1 MRCVGVWPGSADR
14 QRTTHICRYG
24 TLGLVDIVVDLQL
37 WAMDRRY
44 RLPGT
49 GSRSML
55 FRFDE
60 IEGQPMFGAVATASD
75 GRDFEPGRSFAG
87 VHLWLWG
94 DVEAHLTVEPG
105 TRLVVWYGGDIGEGI
120 VRSS

>member
-1 MRCVGVWPGSADR
+1 
-14 QRTTHICRYG
+14 
-24 TLGLVDIVVDLQL
+24 VDIVVDLQL

-60 IEGQPMFGAVATASD
+60 IEGQPMFGAAATASD
-75 GRDFEPGRSFAG
+75 GRDFRAWTELRPRPSLAP
-87 VHLWLWG
+87 G
-94 DVEAHLTVEPG
+94 DVEAHPTVEPG
-105 TRLVVWYGGDIGEGI
+105 TRFVVWYGGDIGEGI

>member
-1 MRCVGVWPGSADR
+1 
-14 QRTTHICRYG
+14 
-24 TLGLVDIVVDLQL
+24 VDIVADLQL
-37 WAMDRRY
+37 WALDRRY

-55 FRFDE
+55 FRFDD

-75 GRDFEPGRSFAG
+75 GRDFEPGRTFAG

-105 TRLVVWYGGDIGEGI
+105 TRFVVWYGGDIGEGI
-120 VRSS
+120 VRSN